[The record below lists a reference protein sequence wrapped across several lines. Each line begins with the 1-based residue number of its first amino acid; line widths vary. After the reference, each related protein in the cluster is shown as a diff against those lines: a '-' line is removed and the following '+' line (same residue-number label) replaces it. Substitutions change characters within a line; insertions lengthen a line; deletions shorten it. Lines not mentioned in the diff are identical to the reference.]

1 MRRPSPEDEK
11 WIEKDSKNPD
21 RLRKRWFYIAGGAA
35 VGWILSTT
43 LVWAAVSIVVDTDV
57 IVFAIGG
64 IVVGGWLGDR
74 WFKKRSK
81 S

>member
-11 WIEKDSKNPD
+11 WIKKDLRNPD